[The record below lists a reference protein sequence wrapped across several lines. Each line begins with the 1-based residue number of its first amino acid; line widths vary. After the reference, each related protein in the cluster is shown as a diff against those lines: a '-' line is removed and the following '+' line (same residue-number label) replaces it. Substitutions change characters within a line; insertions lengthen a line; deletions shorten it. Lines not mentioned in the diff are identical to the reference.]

1 MPMKPQNIFLRIA
14 TVALFAISGNM
25 LAPSGASATYS
36 TYWADITADAG
47 SFAPVALGESISLN
61 ACGSTMHLTGS
72 LISYGNSVCNLN
84 NIGQYSVNWFA
95 KNITAGTFSWLT
107 GGFGTDDNLSLAS
120 VPDGT
125 AAANS
130 VTTTGTGS
138 GTFFDTVGTYAI
150 GVLVATTQSA
160 NNVTYE
166 TVTNDN
172 VNFYNIGIRFSTDNA
187 SNLGA
192 ALAAGG
198 NLNQHAVYSS
208 NFEVTAPVSVPE
220 PESLL
225 ILLPAL
231 ALMGMRERRRRKSFT
246 IAA

>member
-1 MPMKPQNIFLRIA
+1 MNSSSSFLKIA
-14 TVALFAISGNM
+14 AAALSLFSSIM
-25 LAPSGASATYS
+25 LLSSGASARTYS

-72 LISYGNSVCNLN
+72 NIAYGNSICNLN
-84 NIGQYSVNWFA
+84 NIGLYSVNWFA
-95 KNITAGTFSWLT
+95 KNVTTNAFSWLT
-107 GGFGTDDNLSLAS
+107 GGFGTNDNLSLAS

-138 GTFFDTVGTYAI
+138 GTFFDAVGTYAI

-160 NNVTYE
+160 SNVTYE
-166 TVTNDN
+166 TVTNNN
-172 VNFYNIGIRFSTDNA
+172 VNFYNIGIKFSSDNA
-187 SNLGA
+187 SNLSE

-198 NLNQHAVYSS
+198 NLNQHAIYSS

-231 ALMGMRERRRRKSFT
+231 ALMGMRERRRRKHFNASV
-246 IAA
+246 